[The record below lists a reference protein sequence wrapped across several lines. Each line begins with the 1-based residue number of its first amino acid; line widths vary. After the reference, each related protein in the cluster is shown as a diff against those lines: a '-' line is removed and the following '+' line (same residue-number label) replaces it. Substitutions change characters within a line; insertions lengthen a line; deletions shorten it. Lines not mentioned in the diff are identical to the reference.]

1 MIDRRTGTH
10 QRTGKNPLAW
20 AACSAI
26 VLAGADVAMADALSD
41 SINFST
47 IATNPYY
54 SVDTNSCAIQVN
66 NLTTAGGYQFAGY
79 YDTSGHVMIAR
90 RASGASTWSTFDS
103 GFTATSSELSDDHNV
118 IALAVDSAGAMH
130 LSWDMHNQSLNY
142 AVSNASVLQS
152 NLSSIG
158 FTRQT
163 SSNAPSLFPSSGAT
177 TNEVTYPQFYSIP
190 GSSNLLFTYR
200 NGGAGGGSGNGNQYV
215 NLYNPTTKTWTNNFF
230 VNGEQTSVNAY
241 MISMVFVPKTGGG
254 NNLLASWTWRASPA
268 YQTNSNIMFAQ
279 SPDNGVTWYKQGG
292 TTAYGQPIIQN
303 TSAGGNAN
311 QVAQVIQ
318 NIPQNSSLINQTSLT
333 ADVNGNPFIAT
344 WLAPGSDAS
353 KPVSAT
359 NNPDRNY
366 MLYYYTGSQWRSS
379 QVTNRTSDNAFDT
392 SASAV
397 RDLGRPVVL
406 IDAQGRVLVVT
417 RSEDTAM
424 GSVNKAA
431 TPNNDIV
438 VYWNTVAS
446 LNSASPAAWQSITL
460 DTTNMGSW
468 EPTYDHALWDSQNK
482 LALFFEPTG
491 LSGQS
496 SSTLKVLQ
504 WDEQS
509 YFAAVPEPTSA
520 AFLGVVALGALSRRK
535 RAAH

>member
-1 MIDRRTGTH
+1 
-10 QRTGKNPLAW
+10 
-20 AACSAI
+20 
-26 VLAGADVAMADALSD
+26 
-41 SINFST
+41 
-47 IATNPYY
+47 
-54 SVDTNSCAIQVN
+54 
-66 NLTTAGGYQFAGY
+66 
-79 YDTSGHVMIAR
+79 
-90 RASGASTWSTFDS
+90 
-103 GFTATSSELSDDHNV
+103 
-118 IALAVDSAGAMH
+118 
-130 LSWDMHNQSLNY
+130 
-142 AVSNASVLQS
+142 
-152 NLSSIG
+152 
-158 FTRQT
+158 
-163 SSNAPSLFPSSGAT
+163 
-177 TNEVTYPQFYSIP
+177 
-190 GSSNLLFTYR
+190 
-200 NGGAGGGSGNGNQYV
+200 
-215 NLYNPTTKTWTNNFF
+215 
-230 VNGEQTSVNAY
+230 
-241 MISMVFVPKTGGG
+241 
-254 NNLLASWTWRASPA
+254 SWTWRASPA

-279 SPDNGVTWYKQGG
+279 SPDNGATWYKQGG

-318 NIPQNSSLINQTSLT
+318 NIPQNSSLINQTSMT
-333 ADVNGNPFIAT
+333 ADANGNPFIAT

-353 KPVSAT
+353 KPASAT

-392 SASAV
+392 SAADV

-424 GSVNKAA
+424 GSFNKAA

-520 AFLGVVALGALSRRK
+520 AFLGVIALGALGRRK
-535 RAAH
+535 RATH